1 MMKYPVFF
9 LLLLLLSGLAKSQ
22 KLTATVDRNNIL
34 IGEQIKLKIE
44 ANFTAASSVG
54 WPVIDSIPRFEI
66 LSKSAVDSSP
76 LSGGVTLSQEL
87 VITSWDSGKLSI
99 PSFIIGPAKTKPIA
113 INVAYEPS
121 PFDTTQPYHEIKE
134 ILEVK
139 KPGSASW
146 KWYLIFALVIIALFL
161 LFFPKSKKK
170 AAGFVPDANAY
181 KAALQ
186 ALEQLRNKTGRDGQA
201 FYTELVQIFRTYL
214 FKRRNIQSYS
224 KTTDDLGIQMQQLQ
238 MDREQY
244 AALLQSLRLSDS
256 VKFARYRPTAAEEEN
271 SVQTIRNSIITIE
284 QMPHV
289 V

>member
-1 MMKYPVFF
+1 MMKYPVLF
-9 LLLLLLSGLAKSQ
+9 LLFLLLSGLAKSQ
-22 KLTATVDRNNIL
+22 KLTATVDRNKIL

-44 ANFTAASSVG
+44 AGFTTTTSVG

-76 LSGGVTLSQEL
+76 LSGGISLSQEL
-87 VITSWDSGKLSI
+87 VITSWDSGKLTI
-99 PSFIIGPAKTKPIA
+99 PPFIIGTARSKPIA

-121 PFDTTQPYHEIKE
+121 PFDTTQPYHEVKD

-139 KPGSASW
+139 KPSSASW
-146 KWYLIFALVIIALFL
+146 KWYLVFALVIIALFL

-170 AAGFVPDANAY
+170 TAGFVPDANAY

-186 ALEQLRNKTGRDGQA
+186 ALEQLRGKTGRDGQA
-201 FYTELVQIFRTYL
+201 FYTELVQIFRNYL

-244 AALLQSLRLSDS
+244 AALLQALRLSDG
-256 VKFARYRPTAAEEEN
+256 VKFAKYHPTVAEEED
-271 SVQTIRNSIITIE
+271 SLQTIRNSIITIE
-284 QMPHV
+284 QMPNV